1 MNEEQLDRELTAWF
15 SHQRET
21 EGANAPAFGELW
33 SNVRA
38 RHEREKRRALLR
50 RVSAIAAVF
59 VLLGV
64 MVTMVRSR
72 SDPKKYARNESHSLG
87 VPWRTTVL
95 VSEWRAPT
103 DFLLTAPCA
112 GFASLIRDAER
123 WNKDSTFRP
132 NRIN

>member
-1 MNEEQLDRELTAWF
+1 MNEEQLDVELTAWF

-21 EGANAPAFGELW
+21 EAANAPAFAELW
-33 SNVRA
+33 TNVRA

-72 SDPKKYARNESHSLG
+72 SDAKKYARNESPSLG

-103 DFLLTAPCA
+103 DFLLTAPGA